1 MRNTVV
7 MIVLAILAA
16 ATWVATWPGQAP
28 EPAAAASD
36 APPLGYY
43 LRGTR
48 LLGTDEQ
55 GRVIY
60 RLNAERVDELP
71 GEARLRLEGVNLEYR
86 PADATAWG
94 ISAATASTPKDGSLL
109 DLVGNV
115 EIRSAPSDDSDPLR
129 ITTQKLRFWPD
140 TSSVESDELVEI
152 RIGDWHLQGIGLS
165 TDLKEHTLKLESQV
179 HGTFGPQ

>member
-1 MRNTVV
+1 VRNTVV

-28 EPAAAASD
+28 ETVAAATD

-71 GEARLRLEGVNLEYR
+71 GEARLRLEGVSLEYR
-86 PADATAWG
+86 PADDTAWG

-109 DLVGNV
+109 DLAGNV
-115 EIRSAPSDDSDPLR
+115 EVRSAPSDGSDPVK
-129 ITTQKLRFWPD
+129 ITTQKLRFRPD
-140 TSSVESDELVEI
+140 TSNVESDEPVEI
-152 RIGDWHLQGIGLS
+152 RIGDWQLQGVGFR